1 MPATPRQRTKR
12 QISATTCAD
21 FDAVFAM
28 LRAGKIS
35 TARLNNRRASLE
47 QAPTAFPHR
56 LEPSSGLV
64 KALVEI

>member
-1 MPATPRQRTKR
+1 MPAFPRQRTKR
-12 QISATTCAD
+12 QISATTRAD

-35 TARLNNRRASLE
+35 IARLNAHRASLE
-47 QAPTAFPHR
+47 QAPTAFPHW

-64 KALVEI
+64 KALIEI